1 VEGAV
6 ASGSSQGQSA
16 AGEATQSED
25 ADALVRLA
33 ALVHDTFSRVAH
45 RHDLTPIQARLLCV
59 LVNGP
64 RGMAELAHAF
74 GVEKAALTGLADRAG
89 QRGLAKRIPVPGDRR
104 AVRMT
109 LTDIGGRKAA
119 AFHAEMAAELT
130 ALLSP
135 LAPADREQ
143 FRTALAKII
152 GQAEGS

>member
-1 VEGAV
+1 
-6 ASGSSQGQSA
+6 
-16 AGEATQSED
+16 
-25 ADALVRLA
+25 
-33 ALVHDTFSRVAH
+33 
-45 RHDLTPIQARLLCV
+45 
-59 LVNGP
+59 
-64 RGMAELAHAF
+64 
-74 GVEKAALTGLADRAG
+74 
-89 QRGLAKRIPVPGDRR
+89 
-104 AVRMT
+104 MT